1 MNMNRAYGKQD
12 EDVDMV
18 SSKSG
23 TRPELP
29 GISGLG
35 GWLILIQISLW
46 ASLVFLLSD
55 ISQVTVIMDPAR
67 WEGSRGIAPQ
77 LYTEVIRP
85 LLWFGFISSVILFVI
100 VIVNLVLLYRRKRL
114 FPRLM
119 IIQYIVNLVIGIA
132 TWILIAQ
139 NEVGRE
145 EHILDATPAF
155 NLIIRSL
162 LTCCIFIPYFLKS
175 VRVKN
180 TFIK

>member
-1 MNMNRAYGKQD
+1 MNMNRSYGKQD

-55 ISQVTVIMDPAR
+55 ISQVAVIMDPAR
-67 WEGSRGIAPQ
+67 WEGGRGIDPQ

-85 LLWFGFISSVILFVI
+85 LLWFGFISSVILSVI
-100 VIVNLVLLYRRKRL
+100 VVVNLVLLYRRKRI

-145 EHILDATPAF
+145 EHVLDATPAF

>member
-1 MNMNRAYGKQD
+1 MDSGYGKQD
-12 EDVDMV
+12 EEIDTR

-55 ISQVTVIMDPAR
+55 ISSVTVIMDPAR
-67 WEGSRGIAPQ
+67 WEGSRGVDPQ
-77 LYTEVIRP
+77 LYAEVIRP
-85 LLWFGFISSVILFVI
+85 LLWFGFISSVILFVM
-100 VIVNLVLLYRRKRL
+100 VVVNLVLLYRRKRL

-119 IIQYIVNLVIGIA
+119 IVQYIVNVIIGVM

-145 EHILDATPAF
+145 EHVLDATPAF
-155 NLIIRSL
+155 NLIVRSL